1 MDEGIGSV
9 NCTDADTTE
18 ARTRNFDQRESVNH
32 IGSKDELQLV
42 GKVNHNMSYDT
53 TDNNTIMSHASV
65 MENSKT
71 NRNPK
76 KRESDQT
83 GKENNDVEY
92 TSFRNEIIKTIE
104 QTEAISMSECENL
117 AKVKMIKSQEKYL
130 KFANLAIQEF
140 CDDIELDINDV
151 NTMLYACA
159 KTV

>member
-1 MDEGIGSV
+1 MRVSW
-9 NCTDADTTE
+9 
-18 ARTRNFDQRESVNH
+18 
-32 IGSKDELQLV
+32 
-42 GKVNHNMSYDT
+42 
-53 TDNNTIMSHASV
+53 
-65 MENSKT
+65 NSK
-71 NRNPK
+71 
-76 KRESDQT
+76 KRKSDQT